1 MNTELTRFLE
11 HLTFERRLSEHT
23 IAAYQADL
31 SHFFDWT
38 RTKIKCDDVLSML
51 THYHVREYLSFCFH
65 TYKNVSIARRLSA
78 LRTFL
83 KFQVRLGRI
92 KCSPADLIENP
103 KVFKPLPKPV
113 SVDEAFS
120 LCELSHGADAVSVRN
135 QLLCELLY
143 ASGIRVSE
151 LVTIDIDHIDL
162 DARLLRIMGKGKKER
177 IVPIHQICA
186 DLLSIWITR
195 YRMDLVKNIDD
206 RALLVGERGERLHVR
221 VVREILGRLGQELN
235 INKNLS
241 PHRLRHS
248 YATHLLESGADLRG
262 IQELLGHA
270 TISTT
275 ERYTDVDLSS
285 LMRSYDQAHPHAKKK
300 ISE

>member
-1 MNTELTRFLE
+1 MNTKLSRFLE
-11 HLTFERRLSEHT
+11 HLSYERRLSEHT
-23 IAAYQADL
+23 VAAYQADL
-31 SHFFDWT
+31 EHFFLWA
-38 RTKIKCDDVLSML
+38 RTKIKIEDWLSVL
-51 THYHVREYLSFCFH
+51 THYHLREYLSFCFH
-65 TYKNVSIARRLSA
+65 RYKNVSIARRLSA

-83 KFQVRLGRI
+83 KYEVRLGDI

-120 LCELSHGADAVSVRN
+120 LCDLNQGDDAIAVRN
-135 QLLCELLY
+135 QALCELLY

-151 LVTIDIDHIDL
+151 LVSIDIDTVDL
-162 DARLLRIMGKGKKER
+162 NARLVRIMGKGKKER
-177 IVPIHQICA
+177 IVPIHQTCA
-186 DLLSIWITR
+186 DLLKTWITV
-195 YRMDLVKNIDD
+195 YRMDLLKDPLEK
-206 RALLVGERGERLHVR
+206 ALFVGERGERLHVR
-221 VVREILGRLGQELN
+221 VVRLILSRLGHELH

-248 YATHLLESGADLRG
+248 YATHLLESGADLRS

-285 LMRSYDQAHPHAKKK
+285 LMRQYDQAHPHAKKK
-300 ISE
+300 S